1 MILSC
6 LWFIISLS
14 MKSNVYFSTL
24 ILPFT
29 ANNEESK
36 LVVNQLLKVA
46 GIKEVILSKDENTL
60 YVRVDNEEYSTG
72 SAEKIL
78 HQSTIYQ

>member
-1 MILSC
+1 MILGF
-6 LWFIISLS
+6 LWLIVSLS

-29 ANNEESK
+29 AKNEESK
-36 LVVNQLLKVA
+36 LIVEQLLKVP
-46 GIKEVILSKDENTL
+46 GIKEVIWSKGENTL
-60 YVRVDNEEYSTG
+60 YVRVDNQEYFTG

-78 HQSTIYQ
+78 HQSKI

>member
-1 MILSC
+1 MILGV
-6 LWFIISLS
+6 LWLIISLS

-24 ILPFT
+24 ILPLKST
-29 ANNEESK
+29 NEEPK
-36 LVVNQLLKVA
+36 LIIKQLLKVA

-60 YVRVDNEEYSTG
+60 YIRVDNTEYSAG

-78 HQSTIYQ
+78 HQSKICQ